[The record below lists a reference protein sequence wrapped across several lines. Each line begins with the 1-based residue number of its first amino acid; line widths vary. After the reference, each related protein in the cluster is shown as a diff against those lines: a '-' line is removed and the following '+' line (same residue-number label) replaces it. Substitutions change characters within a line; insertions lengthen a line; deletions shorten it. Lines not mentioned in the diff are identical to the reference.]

1 MREITIRKIVLQKSN
16 EQGGFYLML
25 LSKGYY
31 KHEYQHTDIIIS
43 DYAIDHMDELYED
56 EDQPAITKGCPIL
69 SGYHVLRLMMSMM
82 SNMWHKQTT
91 NQIKM

>member
-1 MREITIRKIVLQKSN
+1 
-16 EQGGFYLML
+16 ML